1 MNGYLKRLLKL
12 CSDGF
17 SHFVKDQT
25 YSIEKLNSISEGM
38 TPSSTCG
45 AGSGSG
51 SGTRAGLFRT
61 PISGGVQ
68 SATSVHD
75 LPRPALAVRNLM
87 EQVYAPIYP
96 YPLFFLFRLTT

>member
-1 MNGYLKRLLKL
+1 MVTLFAHTHYITHALDSFFKRLLKL
-12 CSDGF
+12 CNDGL
-17 SHFVKDQT
+17 SHFLKENLK
-25 YSIEKLNSISEGM
+25 SKSEIM
-38 TPSSTCG
+38 TPAPSSSNTSG
-45 AGSGSG
+45 AG

-87 EQVYAPIYP
+87 EQVYN
-96 YPLFFLFRLTT
+96 

>member
-1 MNGYLKRLLKL
+1 MNRYINRLLKL

-17 SHFVKDQT
+17 SHFLKDNLVQT
-25 YSIEKLNSISEGM
+25 DGIEALKSTSEM
-38 TPSSTCG
+38 ITPTSTHG
-45 AGSGSG
+45 AGSAG
-51 SGTRAGLFRT
+51 GTRAGLFRT

-87 EQVYAPIYP
+87 EQVNRSSFSQVFYV
-96 YPLFFLFRLTT
+96 LK